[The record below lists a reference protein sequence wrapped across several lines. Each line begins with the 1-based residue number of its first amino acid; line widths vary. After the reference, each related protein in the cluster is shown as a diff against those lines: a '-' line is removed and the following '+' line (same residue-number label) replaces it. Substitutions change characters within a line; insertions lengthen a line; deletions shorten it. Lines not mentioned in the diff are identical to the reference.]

1 MKRDR
6 LCRKGLHDDWIRR
19 GIKREHYVCRP
30 CSKATDKIWRDNHPR
45 IGYNKAWRATHS
57 VQLAAAK
64 KSYWQATGKN
74 NALQKI
80 YGITLEEYNG
90 LLESQDGG
98 CAICGRKPTG
108 KALHVDHNHK
118 NGDVRGLVCWGCN
131 GMLGKLR
138 DNPDTAEKMAKYL
151 RQDPFKKGSAVLGP
165 SHKRKR
171 RRKRRPK

>member
-1 MKRDR
+1 MKRNQ
-6 LCRKGLHDDWIRR
+6 LCRKGLHDDWIKT
-19 GIKREHYVCRP
+19 GSYYTCAPCRQV
-30 CSKATDKIWRDNHPR
+30 S
-45 IGYNKAWRATHS
+45 NKAYRVRNRSLLISRKAG
-57 VQLAAAK
+57 
-64 KSYWQATGKN
+64 YWQKTGKN

-80 YGITLEEYNG
+80 YGITLDEYNA
-90 LLESQDGG
+90 LLKDQGGG

-138 DNPDTAEKMAKYL
+138 DSAELAEKMAAYL
-151 RQDPFKKGSAVLGP
+151 RQEPYRKGSAVLGP

-171 RRKRRPK
+171 RRKRK